1 MDDMLDLIVTPKKYE
16 EIEFNFDQLKEEIS
30 VQLKR
35 YTNMVVT
42 EETIKLAKEDKA
54 ELNKLMK
61 ALDTRRKEVKKEC
74 MEPYEAFAS
83 KVKELTD
90 LIAEPIKAIDSQLNE
105 FENKRK
111 AEKEAQIREAY
122 ENIVPDDIKE
132 YLAFEKAIEP
142 RWLNSTFK
150 MKDIETSLSFK
161 AERIK
166 VDLAIVLNVD
176 DDLKIPVK
184 QHYMQELDITSTLA
198 YIEELKRMRES
209 INAYKEEVR
218 VSDEE
223 AKVVLNT
230 SAPVTEEPIFDY
242 TFKFTCTRSQA
253 IALRNYL
260 ESQGIRYEMI

>member
-1 MDDMLDLIVTPKKYE
+1 MLDLIVTPKKYE

-30 VQLKR
+30 AQLKR

-54 ELNKLMK
+54 ELNKLIK
-61 ALDTRRKEVKKEC
+61 VLDTRRKEVKKEC

-105 FENKRK
+105 FESKRK
-111 AEKEAQIREAY
+111 AEKEAQIRKAY
-122 ENIVPDDIKE
+122 EDIVPDDIKE
-132 YLAFEKAIEP
+132 YLSFEKAFEP

-176 DDLKIPVK
+176 NDLKIPVK
-184 QHYMQELDITSTLA
+184 QHYMQEMDITSTLA

-209 INAYKEEVR
+209 TNAHKEEAKMP
-218 VSDEE
+218 DEE

-230 SAPVTEEPIFDY
+230 PVPTEPIFDY
-242 TFKFTCTRSQA
+242 TFKFTCTRLQA

-260 ESQGIRYEMI
+260 ESQGIKYEMI

>member
-90 LIAEPIKAIDSQLNE
+90 LIADSMAESCISTSEQSRPSSTMRLVDSMWPIMRLILLRTDFVCS
-105 FENKRK
+105 
-111 AEKEAQIREAY
+111 AE
-122 ENIVPDDIKE
+122 
-132 YLAFEKAIEP
+132 
-142 RWLNSTFK
+142 WT
-150 MKDIETSLSFK
+150 
-161 AERIK
+161 
-166 VDLAIVLNVD
+166 
-176 DDLKIPVK
+176 
-184 QHYMQELDITSTLA
+184 
-198 YIEELKRMRES
+198 
-209 INAYKEEVR
+209 
-218 VSDEE
+218 
-223 AKVVLNT
+223 
-230 SAPVTEEPIFDY
+230 
-242 TFKFTCTRSQA
+242 
-253 IALRNYL
+253 
-260 ESQGIRYEMI
+260 